1 MERSAKQ
8 RFLEQTRL
16 TPRYIDCATGRNK
29 SSPLRRIISA
39 VGVMCVL
46 ILAVAVTYLSR

>member
-16 TPRYIDCATGRNK
+16 TPRYIDYDLGRNK
-29 SSPLRRIISA
+29 TSPLCRIISA
-39 VGVMCVL
+39 VGFMCVL
-46 ILAVAVTYLSR
+46 VFAVAVTYLSR